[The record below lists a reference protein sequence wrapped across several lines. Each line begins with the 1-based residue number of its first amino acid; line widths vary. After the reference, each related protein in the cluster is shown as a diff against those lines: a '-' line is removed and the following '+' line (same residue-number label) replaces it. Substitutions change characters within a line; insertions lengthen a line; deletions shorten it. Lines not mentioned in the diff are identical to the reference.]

1 MPEYSRQQLWKLFET
16 LPQDLKD
23 ALLSEDTANTIREI
37 SQRYGIKEEE
47 LPRFAALVGD
57 ILMGLLPPEEF
68 SKTLERELKIDKEKA
83 EKISREVNRFILFP
97 VKDSLAEFYKE
108 IRFAPGGRLIKPGV
122 GEERREEIEEIREEI
137 KKEEKPP
144 QPDIYREPIE

>member
-1 MPEYSRQQLWKLFET
+1 MPEYSQEQLWKLFET
-16 LPQDLKD
+16 LPQELKD

-37 SQRYGIKEEE
+37 SQRHGIKEEE

-68 SKTLERELKIDKEKA
+68 PKTLERELKIDEEKA

-108 IRFAPGGRLIKPGV
+108 IRFAPGGRLIRT
-122 GEERREEIEEIREEI
+122 EAREEKRVEEAKEET
-137 KKEEKPP
+137 KKEERPP
-144 QPDIYREPIE
+144 QADIYREPIE